1 MNTTA
6 VMGEGLLDVPA
17 CIERVRQRDEEAAR
31 LLLHHLYPFV
41 IKLVRAHLPRRTSEE
56 DLAQTVFMKV
66 FANLDQYSGSVPL
79 EHWVS
84 RIAINTCLN
93 QLRVEKVR
101 PELRWSDLS
110 EEEAY
115 VLQSL
120 AATDDDVH
128 PDQSFAS
135 RELVEKLLERLSPE
149 DRLIIRL
156 LHMEGRSIEE
166 IKQITGWKAPLIK
179 VRAFRARHKLRS
191 HLSKLLTEERPWT
204 E

>member
-1 MNTTA
+1 
-6 VMGEGLLDVPA
+6 MGEGILDVPA
-17 CIERVRQRDEEAAR
+17 CVRRVRQRDEEAAR

-41 IKLVRAHLPRRTSEE
+41 IKLVRAHLPRRTSED
-56 DLAQTVFMKV
+56 DLAQTVFMKI
-66 FANLDQYSGSVPL
+66 FANLDQYSGKVPL

-101 PELRWSDLS
+101 PELRWADLT
-110 EEEAY
+110 EEEVF

-120 AATDDDVH
+120 VSVSDEVH
-128 PDQSFAS
+128 PDEHVAS

-156 LHMEGRSIEE
+156 LHMEGRTVEE
-166 IKQITGWKAPLIK
+166 IRKITGWKAPLIK
-179 VRAFRARHKLRS
+179 VRAFRARRKLRQ
-191 HLSKLLTEERPWT
+191 HFTKLMSQSQP
-204 E
+204 

>member
-1 MNTTA
+1 VNTTA
-6 VMGEGLLDVPA
+6 DMGEGLLDVPA
-17 CIERVRQRDEEAAR
+17 CVARVRQRDEEAAR

-41 IKLVRAHLPRRTSEE
+41 MKLVRAHLPRRTSEE
-56 DLAQTVFMKV
+56 DLAQTVFMKI
-66 FANLDQYSGSVPL
+66 FANLDQYSGNVPL

-101 PELRWSDLS
+101 PELRWSDLN

-120 AATDDDVH
+120 AATPDELH
-128 PDQSFAS
+128 PDQHLAS

-149 DRLIIRL
+149 DRLVVHL
-156 LHMEGRSIEE
+156 LHLEGRTIEE
-166 IKQITGWKAPLIK
+166 IKQITGWNGPLIK
-179 VRAFRARHKLRS
+179 VRAFRARHKLRK
-191 HLSKLLTEERPWT
+191 HLAKLMTEEKP
-204 E
+204 